1 MRKWAFILIFALAS
15 GGFASHGRSGNPERK
30 PGKPAASKFDNFVDK
45 DGDGVNDLVEKK
57 NFLKGILEIIN
68 KEGEKKGD
76 KKEEG
81 KSINDSIRKK
91 KTGKE
96 RGGR

>member
-1 MRKWAFILIFALAS
+1 MRKLAFILILAFA
-15 GGFASHGRSGNPERK
+15 GGGVASHGQIKKPE
-30 PGKPAASKFDNFVDK
+30 GKPKKSLASKFDNFIDK

-81 KSINDSIRKK
+81 KPINDSIQKK